1 VAKDVEAALAAPKKA
16 AAPVA
21 AARPDVPLGSTVPFT
36 TMQGAVSKN
45 MVESLAVPTFRVGY
59 TITTDALDQLYKKV
73 SIFSK
78 S

>member
-1 VAKDVEAALAAPKKA
+1 
-16 AAPVA
+16 
-21 AARPDVPLGSTVPFT
+21 VPLGSTVPFT

-73 SIFSK
+73 SVFRILRSVCFMHWMIG
-78 S
+78 